1 MISEKEKLAARL
13 EAKKKEFEAD
23 LAKAKA
29 DSLEDFSQK
38 SKELEE
44 KIKKTKAHLK
54 DVTHNFT
61 EDVAKRVN
69 DWLK

>member
-44 KIKKTKAHLK
+44 KNKENQSAL
-54 DVTHNFT
+54 
-61 EDVAKRVN
+61 ERCYS
-69 DWLK
+69 